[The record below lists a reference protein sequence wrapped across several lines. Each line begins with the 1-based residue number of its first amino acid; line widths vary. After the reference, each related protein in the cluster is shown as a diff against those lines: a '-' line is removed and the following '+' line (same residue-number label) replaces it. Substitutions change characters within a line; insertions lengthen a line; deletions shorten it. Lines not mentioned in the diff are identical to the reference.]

1 MKMSKFR
8 FEFKEDSH
16 YVKYWVIQKRFLWF
30 FWLNYKK
37 IPYRLLEDGHPN
49 INQVMDY
56 VDWLN
61 MGPNEYDDYSPNDLI
76 NVRKYKDE

>member
-1 MKMSKFR
+1 MNKFR
-8 FEFKEDSH
+8 FEFKDDSH
-16 YVKYWVIQKRFLWF
+16 YVKYWVIQKHFLWF

-37 IPYRLLEDGHPN
+37 IPYRILDDGYSN
-49 INQVMDY
+49 INEVMDY

-61 MGPNEYDDYSPNDLI
+61 MGPNEYDDYSPGDLI

>member
-1 MKMSKFR
+1 MRNKLMYKTKTKFR

-16 YVKYWVIQKRFLWF
+16 YVKYWVIQKQFLWF
-30 FWLNYKK
+30 FWRDYKK
-37 IPYRLLEDGHPN
+37 IPYRLLEDGYPN

-61 MGPNEYDDYSPNDLI
+61 LTGFNNNYISTLVI
-76 NVRKYKDE
+76 SK